1 MTTDDELLE
10 ALSAWTDGELPDDQA
25 RFLRRRLDADPALR
39 ARWERWQIA
48 SACLR
53 GQAVRGMP
61 ATLAP
66 SIAAAIAGE
75 ARPRR
80 RRVAWVAAAA
90 AAVLV
95 ALLLPARPVLETA
108 PPTLVAVGPA
118 GVTAP
123 VADAR
128 TTDDSALAGEVATAA
143 SPPLLAVT
151 AFPLAES
158 AARPWPRS
166 PLATDDSQ
174 LEAYL
179 VGHNTLMAEDGVAG
193 FMPYVDVVVQDG
205 AVAADTRGMPED
217 GGR

>member
-10 ALSAWTDGELPDDQA
+10 QLSAWTDGELPADQA
-25 RFLRRRLDADPALR
+25 RFLQRRLDADPALR

-53 GQAVRGMP
+53 GQPVLEMP

-66 SIAAAIAGE
+66 AVAAAIAAPAPPRRHRALWAGAIAAAIL
-75 ARPRR
+75 
-80 RRVAWVAAAA
+80 
-90 AAVLV
+90 AAVLLPGRP
-95 ALLLPARPVLETA
+95 LLDPG
-108 PPTLVAVGPA
+108 PPTLVADAPPDTDEIAPPA
-118 GVTAP
+118 GVTG
-123 VADAR
+123 D
-128 TTDDSALAGEVATAA
+128 A
-143 SPPLLAVT
+143 SPVPAPLPPVT

-158 AARPWPRS
+158 PARPWPRS

-205 AVAADTRGMPED
+205 AAAAPRTPAEGD
-217 GGR
+217 GR

>member
-1 MTTDDELLE
+1 MTSDDDLLE
-10 ALSAWTDGELPDDQA
+10 QLSAWTDGELPADQA
-25 RFLRRRLDADPALR
+25 RFLQRRLDADPALR

-53 GQAVRGMP
+53 GQPVREMP

-66 SIAAAIAGE
+66 AVAAAIAGE
-75 ARPRR
+75 PRPRR
-80 RRVAWVAAAA
+80 HRAAWLAAAA

-95 ALLLPARPVLETA
+95 AVLLPARPLLEST
-108 PPTLVAVGPA
+108 PPTLVADTTPTV
-118 GVTAP
+118 AP
-123 VADAR
+123 DRDA
-128 TTDDSALAGEVATAA
+128 ALPGEAIEAPA
-143 SPPLLAVT
+143 SPLPPVT
-151 AFPLAES
+151 GFPLAES
-158 AARPWPRS
+158 PAKPWPRS